1 MMLVTRAIDSE
12 SNFRPNLTNL
22 LVGGPT
28 GERPARRLLLQ
39 VSRHWATQWQPQWP
53 TGMCLQL
60 RVRRI
65 SVRPTRLNLKWKVPT
80 VCSGLVLSLRARDTA
95 PAGPATGGTGTF
107 NALLNL
113 KVRDS
118 DGRTRPL
125 DSGMLELLTDRDDH
139 EYCTLPVA
147 AVPRHRDTHWR
158 ILVSTIVPVP
168 VAASNGPVT

>member
-1 MMLVTRAIDSE
+1 
-12 SNFRPNLTNL
+12 
-22 LVGGPT
+22 
-28 GERPARRLLLQ
+28 
-39 VSRHWATQWQPQWP
+39 
-53 TGMCLQL
+53 MCLQL

-65 SVRPTRLNLKWKVPT
+65 SVRPTSTRLNLKWKVPT
-80 VCSGLVLSLRARDTA
+80 VCSGLVLSLRAGDTA
-95 PAGPATGGTGTF
+95 PAGPATGGTGTCIV
-107 NALLNL
+107 LLNL

-158 ILVSTIVPVP
+158 IMIMILVGTI